1 MKVKLVNE
9 TFKQFIST
17 WDKKFF
23 FAVGGYGSGKSY
35 HVGLKII
42 IKCLQEKRKV
52 LVVREVYATLKDSCY
67 SLLIEI
73 LEELEIEEYY
83 IATTSPLRIKFI
95 NGSEIMFRGCDKP
108 EKLKSLNGVSICWLE
123 EPTEIK
129 YAAFKELLGRLRMSN
144 ISLHFLMS
152 LNPVS
157 KSSWVYKHFIDRKK
171 IDEIE
176 LYNKKVI
183 IDDDTFFHHSTVDDN
198 KFVSK
203 DYVEQLD
210 ELSTYDVDL
219 HRIARL
225 GHFGELG
232 EKVFN
237 NVIKMSKIEI
247 ESKINSIYRS
257 DNIERYGMDFG
268 FVTSYNAIV
277 KCNVDHKNKILYIS
291 YEYYKKGMTDDQT
304 ANEIQHLKNVRIIAE
319 SAEPKAIKYY
329 NQQGFNFRAVKKGKV
344 IDGIKKL
351 KRFKQII
358 ISEECPNCYREF
370 KELAYKKNKND
381 DIIEDEYNLDC
392 HSVDSVRYSLDD
404 YEVSDL
410 KGNSLRAI

>member
-1 MKVKLVNE
+1 MALKL
-9 TFKQFIST
+9 I
-17 WDKKFF
+17 
-23 FAVGGYGSGKSY
+23 
-35 HVGLKII
+35 L
-42 IKCLQEKRKV
+42 KCLQEKRKV

-67 SLLIEI
+67 SLLLEI
-73 LEELEIEEYY
+73 LEELEIDGYY
-83 IATTSPLRIKFI
+83 VATTSPLRIKFI
-95 NGSEIMFRGCDKP
+95 NGSEIMFKGCDKP

-123 EPTEIK
+123 ELPEIK
-129 YAAFKELLGRLRMSN
+129 YVAFKEILGRLRTAN
-144 ISLHFLMS
+144 TSLHFLMS

-157 KSSWVYKHFIDRKK
+157 KSNWVYKHFIERNN
-171 IDEIE
+171 IDDVE
-176 LYNKKVI
+176 LYNQKTI
-183 IDDDTFFHHSTVDDN
+183 INTDTFFHHSTVDDN

-203 DYVEQLD
+203 DYIEQLD
-210 ELSTYDVDL
+210 ELATYDMDL

-225 GHFGELG
+225 GHFGESG
-232 EKVFN
+232 EKVFSN
-237 NVIKMSKIEI
+237 IIKVGKEEI
-247 ESKINSIYRS
+247 EKMIGTIQRA

-304 ANEIQHLKNVRIIAE
+304 ALDIQHLKNVRIIAE

-351 KRFKQII
+351 KRFKKII

-370 KELAYKKNKND
+370 KELAYKKNKNG
-381 DIIEDEYNLDC
+381 DIVEDEYNLDP
-392 HSVDSVRYSLDD
+392 HTIDSVRYSLDD

>member
-1 MKVKLVNE
+1 MIKEINNSFLPMIAE
-9 TFKQFIST
+9 
-17 WDKKFF
+17 WGKKFF
-23 FAVGGYGSGKSY
+23 FVVGGYGSSKSY
-35 HVGLKII
+35 NVAFKII
-42 IKCLQEKRKV
+42 LKCLREKRKV

-67 SLLIEI
+67 SLLVEI
-73 LEELEIEEYY
+73 LEDLNLEEHYT
-83 IATTSPLRIKFI
+83 ATTSPLKIRFS
-95 NGSEIMFRGCDKP
+95 NGSEIIFRGCDKP

-129 YAAFKELLGRLRMSN
+129 YMAFKELLGRLRMSN

-157 KSSWVYKHFIDRKK
+157 KSSWVYKHFIERKK
-171 IDEIE
+171 IDEIK
-176 LYNKKVI
+176 LYDKKII
-183 IDDDTFFHHSTVDDN
+183 IDEDTFFHHSTVDDN
-198 KFVSK
+198 KFVSR
-203 DYVEQLD
+203 DYIEQLD
-210 ELSTYDVDL
+210 ELATYDTDL
-219 HRIARL
+219 HRIARM

-232 EKVFN
+232 EKVFS
-237 NVIKMSKIEI
+237 NVVKVSKTEI
-247 ESKINSIYRS
+247 ENKINSIYRS

-291 YEYYKKGMTDDQT
+291 YEYYKKDMTDDQT
-304 ANEIQHLKNVRIIAE
+304 AREIQHLKNVRIIAE

-351 KRFKQII
+351 KRFKQIV

-370 KELAYKKNKND
+370 KELSYKKNKND
-381 DIIEDEYNLDC
+381 DIVEDEFNIDP
-392 HSVDSVRYSLDD
+392 HTIDAVRYSLDD

>member
-9 TFKQFIST
+9 TFKQLIST

-35 HVGLKII
+35 HVALKLIL
-42 IKCLQEKRKV
+42 KCLQEKRKV

-67 SLLIEI
+67 SLLVEI
-73 LEELEIEEYY
+73 LEELEIEGYY

-95 NGSEIMFRGCDKP
+95 NDSEIMFRGCDKP

-123 EPTEIK
+123 ELPEIK
-129 YAAFKELLGRLRMSN
+129 YAAFKELLGRLRMAN
-144 ISLHFLMS
+144 TSLHFLMS

-157 KSSWVYKHFIDRKK
+157 KNSWVYKHFIEHNS
-171 IDEIE
+171 IDDIE
-176 LYNKKVI
+176 LYNNKTLI
-183 IDDDTFFHHSTVDDN
+183 NADTFFHHSTVDDN
-198 KFVSK
+198 KFVTK
-203 DYVEQLD
+203 EYIEQLD
-210 ELSTYDVDL
+210 DLATYDADL

-232 EKVFN
+232 EKVFS
-237 NVIKMSKIEI
+237 NVIRLNKDEI
-247 ESKINSIYRS
+247 EKRISIINKS

-351 KRFKQII
+351 KRFKQIV

-370 KELAYKKNKND
+370 KELSYKKNKND
-381 DIIEDEYNLDC
+381 DIIEDEYNLDP
-392 HSVDSVRYSLDD
+392 HTIDAARYSLDD